1 MVGLM
6 VSSFLLGVLFAAPPG
21 AITAEATRRGL
32 ARGFHAAWMVEL
44 GSLVGDALWA
54 IIALIGAAFIAQSAA
69 ARIGLGLLGGLM
81 LLRLAWSAARDAWYS
96 VVPQSRANG
105 MAGDFATG
113 VIVSVGNP
121 FAIAFWLGVGGS
133 TLFAA
138 IANPQWNHYIAFFTA
153 FMLGSAA
160 WALFVSLLVGAGHKR
175 IGPRF
180 FRWVNGVAA
189 LFLAYFGVN
198 LLWRIY

>member
-1 MVGLM
+1 
-6 VSSFLLGVLFAAPPG
+6 
-21 AITAEATRRGL
+21 
-32 ARGFHAAWMVEL
+32 
-44 GSLVGDALWA
+44 
-54 IIALIGAAFIAQSAA
+54 
-69 ARIGLGLLGGLM
+69 
-81 LLRLAWSAARDAWYS
+81 
-96 VVPQSRANG
+96 
-105 MAGDFATG
+105 
-113 VIVSVGNP
+113 
-121 FAIAFWLGVGGS
+121 IAFWLGVGGS
-133 TLFAA
+133 TIFAA